1 MARKWKNEY
10 KSSKSYNVEQRP
22 GESELQYYRRLAKV
36 ADQRLLRLEDLSKQ
50 KEFRGVKKMAYGR
63 AMADLEIFG
72 GKRFNTAP
80 PQDRRLFK
88 EKIMAM
94 RHFIESPTST
104 KKGIIETYSERAK
117 ALNEKYGTDFTWK
130 DLADFFGSG
139 KADKMMNGKGE
150 SYGSKTVLMAI
161 GRIQQ
166 TAESVIKGIKENTS
180 VTTDD
185 PITDAALS
193 ILRRNFKVPGYTLT
207 GAERRRIREKLRGQ
221 NA

>member
-1 MARKWKNEY
+1 MARTWKHEY
-10 KSSKSYNVEQRP
+10 KSSKNYNVEQRP

-36 ADQRLLRLEDLSKQ
+36 ADQRLVRLEELSKQ
-50 KEFRGVKKMAYGR
+50 KDFKGVKKMAYGR

-104 KKGIIETYSERAK
+104 KKGIIETYDKRAK
-117 ALNEKYGTDFTWK
+117 EMNKKYGTDFTWK
-130 DLADFFGSG
+130 DLADYFGSG
-139 KADKMMNGKGE
+139 KADKIMHGKGE

-161 GRIQQ
+161 GRLQH
-166 TAESVIKGIKENTS
+166 TAEDVIRGIRDNTS
-180 VTTDD
+180 VTRDD
-185 PITDAALS
+185 PVTDAALS
-193 ILRRNFKVPGYTLT
+193 ILRRNFKVPGYSLT
-207 GAERRRIREKLRGQ
+207 RSERQQVRERLRG